1 MKCPACGEEA
11 TLGKGGKYR
20 CPYCTHEFEM
30 ERPAP
35 APAPSYVAST
45 APARAEDGTD
55 VFESNVNGVLELF
68 CDFGNV
74 GASGSGFLIDKS
86 GLAITNAHVVL
97 SDEGKPSKQI
107 VARVAG
113 EKVGAALI
121 SADVKHDLALIVL
134 KKVGRNAKVLKFGDF
149 KKVRTGQKVF
159 VIGNSLG
166 DGTCITAGIVS
177 DKSRDVNGQ
186 TLMMTDCQINGG
198 NSGGPIFNAD
208 GEVIGVIVA
217 QRLMEDGSCANGMK
231 YAIPAPTALSFIEAN
246 MNALKKIFD

>member
-1 MKCPACGEEA
+1 MKCPACGEEV

-35 APAPSYVAST
+35 APAMSAAPT

-68 CDFGNV
+68 CDFGTV
-74 GASGSGFLIDKS
+74 GASGSGFLIDRS

-134 KKVGRNAKVLKFGDF
+134 

-246 MNALKKIFD
+246 MNALKKLVD